1 MREPRCE
8 HMTDDNCV
16 NGHEPDKAC
25 VHDAYVDPVEGRAEQ
40 IPGEY
45 KAAIETLAPALPL
58 CKDELAIYYSRVAS
72 SLGSAYASAF
82 AQGVLQEA
90 LDSGA
95 RHSLGSN
102 ANGSERFSHV
112 KLSALFGSPAPLYFA

>member
-1 MREPRCE
+1 MREPCCK
-8 HMTDDNCV
+8 HMGDY
-16 NGHEPDKAC
+16 NGANSHEPDKAR

-58 CKDELAIYYSRVAS
+58 CKDELAIYYSQVAS
-72 SLGSAYASAF
+72 SLGSAYASAL

-102 ANGSERFSHV
+102 ANGSERFPHV
-112 KLSALFGSPAPLYFA
+112 KLSALFGSPEPLYLA